1 MQFIVAFANEK
12 IFNIQ
17 AKSIVGAK
25 RMANSLRV
33 AIGSDAVYVIGRET
47 GEIWKRERFINED
60 SSGWTK
66 WMRVDNYVSGKRE
79 HKNDSKKTGNF

>member
-12 IFNIQ
+12 IFNVE

-33 AIGSDAVYVIGRET
+33 AIRKDERWPAGDKRAPGLGGR
-47 GEIWKRERFINED
+47 K
-60 SSGWTK
+60 
-66 WMRVDNYVSGKRE
+66 
-79 HKNDSKKTGNF
+79 

>member
-12 IFNIQ
+12 IFNVE

-33 AIGSDAVYVIGRET
+33 AIRKDEKARGRQK
-47 GEIWKRERFINED
+47 GAGARR
-60 SSGWTK
+60 
-66 WMRVDNYVSGKRE
+66 
-79 HKNDSKKTGNF
+79 

>member
-12 IFNIQ
+12 IFNVE

-33 AIGSDAVYVIGRET
+33 AIGSDAVYVISRDT
-47 GEIWKRERFINED
+47 GEIWKRERFINAN

-66 WMRVDNYVSGKRE
+66 WMRVDNHASA
-79 HKNDSKKTGNF
+79 KKG